1 MIVPLHHF
9 VCPGIQAWLHHS
21 MQHTKVPFV
30 PMENTRF
37 LKELG
42 AKIKEFRLKKGISQT
57 QLAFLCE
64 FEKASMS
71 RIESGFTNITVL
83 NLKKISDALEV
94 NVMELM
100 CS

>member
-1 MIVPLHHF
+1 
-9 VCPGIQAWLHHS
+9 
-21 MQHTKVPFV
+21 MQHAKVPFV
-30 PMENTRF
+30 PIDNSRF

-42 AKIKEFRLKKGISQT
+42 TKIKEFRLRKGMSQT

-94 NVMELM
+94 KVMELL
-100 CS
+100 